1 MKKILSLL
9 LALVMVLAL
18 AACGNDSEK
27 RDDDA
32 EETKGGSSINAATKG
47 EDPAPGTEPTE
58 APSKPITITYDE
70 ATKTLTVSGNGAMK
84 DYVNLAARTYDSCA
98 EEATRIVVEEG
109 CTHIGRSAFYDFPLV
124 TELSLPDSLI
134 SIGDYAF
141 ERCSSLT
148 EISLPR
154 QLQDLGTGAF
164 ENCENLTKVTLYE
177 NIRHIYGSAFN
188 GCSVECTEKDGIE
201 YLGNTENPY
210 VVALSAPNKRYE
222 ESYTIA
228 DTCLVL
234 GGNLFQ
240 DAAMESIVIPDSV
253 KHIGDGVFRNSGLC
267 SVTLPKN
274 LLTLGE
280 ECFKGIRGLTQIELP
295 ETVTSIGANAFK
307 ECYDLST
314 INLPGSLTE
323 VGNNLFMATDLSE
336 ITFDGTLAQWEAVTK
351 EESGRT
357 VTIHCTDGDV
367 EF

>member
-1 MKKILSLL
+1 MKKFLSLL
-9 LALVMVLAL
+9 LALVMMLAL
-18 AACGNDSEK
+18 VACGDDSVS
-27 RDDDA
+27 RDDDSD
-32 EETKGGSSINAATKG
+32 ETKGGSSINAPTTV
-47 EDPAPGTEPTE
+47 EDPAPGTKPTE
-58 APSKPITITYDE
+58 APAKPITVTYDE

-109 CTHIGRSAFYDFPLV
+109 CTYIGRSAFYDFPLV
-124 TELSLPDSLI
+124 TEVSLPDSLL

-141 ERCSSLT
+141 ERCIGLT

-154 QLQDLGTGAF
+154 QLQRLGSGAF
-164 ENCENLTKVTLYE
+164 EYCENLTKVTVHEEIQYV
-177 NIRHIYGSAFN
+177 SSTAFS
-188 GCSVECTEKDGIE
+188 GCSVEFTEADGIE
-201 YLGNTENPY
+201 YLGNSENPY
-210 VVALSAPNKRYE
+210 IVAMDADNRRYQ

-234 GGNLFQ
+234 GGNLFE
-240 DAAMESIVIPDSV
+240 DATMESIVIPDSV
-253 KHIGDGVFRNSGLC
+253 KHIGNGVFRNSNLS

-280 ECFKGIRGLTQIELP
+280 ECFKGIGGLTQIVLP

-307 ECYDLST
+307 ECYNLST

-323 VGNNLFMATDLSE
+323 VGNNLFMATSLSE
-336 ITFDGTLAQWEAVTK
+336 ITFDGTLAQWEAITK
-351 EESGRT
+351 EKSGRT